1 MPSIPS
7 RLGLCATTL
16 LCSVAATSA
25 CVLPGSPQPEP
36 LVSGASPLAG
46 GTLLLQDPTISAEHI
61 VFRYAEDLWVVGRQ
75 GGEARRLTS
84 SPGRESSPQ
93 LSPDGKL
100 VAFTGSY
107 EGNPDVY
114 VLPIDGGTPRRLT
127 YHPGGDT
134 VQDWL
139 PDGSGVVFTSM
150 RNMSAPAGK
159 AFVASLD
166 GGTPTALELP
176 KVNHLAV
183 DAGAERFAYTSTRDA
198 FGTWKRYRGGRLAS
212 VWIYDRAS
220 REVEVVPMAGA
231 NDSFPAWLGDDVHFA
246 SDRDGVMNLYAFTPG
261 DDDVR
266 QLTAYTDF
274 DVRAI
279 DTGAGALVFEQAGS
293 LHVLDP
299 ASGAIEDLVIE
310 VRSDGLAATPRWQ
323 TVEGHVRSGDIA
335 PNGKRAVFS
344 ARGEIL
350 SLPRE
355 NGSRRNLTQT
365 PGAHDRN
372 PIWSPDGEQIAWLSD
387 ASGEYQLHV
396 GDRLGRE
403 EPKAFDLGGDGF
415 YYSPSWSPDGAHVL
429 FNDKGNRIAFV
440 TLETGEVTMVA
451 SVQGS
456 LGTVQPTAVW
466 SPDSTWIAFE
476 DRNPRTLYDT
486 IALYELE
493 TGATTTVTDAFAF
506 ASNPAFSSDG
516 GHLYF
521 VASTNR
527 GSSLMGLNMST
538 SASRDWDGSLYVAV
552 LTADGE
558 NPLAP
563 RNDEAV
569 DEQDAEDDGE
579 EPAAEDAA
587 EEGDDS
593 DDADDADG
601 GDEVAEDTDAES
613 TDEPEEYVPSI
624 DLEGLGQRI
633 LALPLGRGL
642 YSNLAAAGDA
652 LLFIERD
659 DSGSRLRSFDFE
671 GRKAETLDEGARGFS
686 VSADGKSLLI
696 ASRSSFKI
704 TNAQAKDAKT
714 VDVDSMRVRVDPAQ
728 EWPQTLREVWRIQR
742 DYFYD
747 PNFHGVDWPAMW
759 ERWEPFLAHVQHR
772 ADLTLII
779 QQLIGEL
786 ACGHQYVNG
795 GEYPDGPGGISV
807 GLLGADFE
815 ADSGMHRIARIH
827 AGQNWNASGTSPL
840 TLPGVDVR
848 EGDYLL
854 AVDGVELSSA
864 DNVYAAFVDTVGK
877 LTELTLASDAAGT
890 DQRTALVTP
899 IGSEWSLRRSS
910 WIEDCRRR
918 VDEASGGRL
927 AYIYMPN
934 TGGQGMNSFDRDFYS
949 QLDREGLIL
958 DERYNGGGQVADYVI
973 ETLERDVM
981 SYWLNRE
988 GWVGV
993 SPSALLEGPKVMVIN
1008 ESAGSGGDWMPW
1020 AFQRRGIGQL
1030 VGTRTW
1036 GGLVG
1041 ISGYPPLMDGGSVTS
1056 ANFGVMDP
1064 EGNWVVENVGVTPDH
1079 EVIEWPA
1086 PIMDGADPQLDRAIE
1101 LALEALEQH
1110 QPRPLPKY
1118 VPPTPR

>member
-1 MPSIPS
+1 
-7 RLGLCATTL
+7 
-16 LCSVAATSA
+16 
-25 CVLPGSPQPEP
+25 
-36 LVSGASPLAG
+36 
-46 GTLLLQDPTISAEHI
+46 
-61 VFRYAEDLWVVGRQ
+61 
-75 GGEARRLTS
+75 
-84 SPGRESSPQ
+84 
-93 LSPDGKL
+93 
-100 VAFTGSY
+100 
-107 EGNPDVY
+107 
-114 VLPIDGGTPRRLT
+114 
-127 YHPGGDT
+127 
-134 VQDWL
+134 
-139 PDGSGVVFTSM
+139 
-150 RNMSAPAGK
+150 
-159 AFVASLD
+159 
-166 GGTPTALELP
+166 
-176 KVNHLAV
+176 
-183 DAGAERFAYTSTRDA
+183 
-198 FGTWKRYRGGRLAS
+198 
-212 VWIYDRAS
+212 
-220 REVEVVPMAGA
+220 
-231 NDSFPAWLGDDVHFA
+231 
-246 SDRDGVMNLYAFTPG
+246 
-261 DDDVR
+261 
-266 QLTAYTDF
+266 
-274 DVRAI
+274 
-279 DTGAGALVFEQAGS
+279 
-293 LHVLDP
+293 
-299 ASGAIEDLVIE
+299 
-310 VRSDGLAATPRWQ
+310 
-323 TVEGHVRSGDIA
+323 
-335 PNGKRAVFS
+335 
-344 ARGEIL
+344 
-350 SLPRE
+350 
-355 NGSRRNLTQT
+355 
-365 PGAHDRN
+365 
-372 PIWSPDGEQIAWLSD
+372 
-387 ASGEYQLHV
+387 
-396 GDRLGRE
+396 RLGRE

-415 YYSPSWSPDGAHVL
+415 YYSPSWSPDGKHVL

-440 TLETGEVTMVA
+440 TLETGEVTAVA

-466 SPDSTWIAFE
+466 SPDSSWIAFE

-493 TGATTTVTDAFAF
+493 TSIKTTVTDAFAF

-516 GHLYF
+516 EHLFF

-552 LTADGE
+552 LAADGA

-569 DEQDAEDDGE
+569 DDGDDKDAEDDGDAGDDV
-579 EPAAEDAA
+579 PAADEEDGDS
-587 EEGDDS
+587 EGPDVADS
-593 DDADDADG
+593 GSA
-601 GDEVAEDTDAES
+601 
-613 TDEPEEYVPSI
+613 DEPEDDVPSI

-633 LALPLGRGL
+633 LALPMGSGR

-659 DSGSRLRSFDFE
+659 ESGSRLRSFDFD
-671 GRKAETLDEGARGFS
+671 GRKAETLDEGAQGFS

-696 ASRSSFKI
+696 ASRGGFKI
-704 TNAQAKDAKT
+704 TNAKAKDAQS
-714 VDVDSMRVRVDPAQ
+714 VDVDSMRVRVDPAL

-759 ERWEPFLAHVQHR
+759 DRWEPFLAHVQHR
-772 ADLTLII
+772 GDLTLII

-786 ACGHQYVNG
+786 ACGHQYVRG
-795 GEYPDGPGGISV
+795 GEYPDGPEGISV
-807 GLLGADFE
+807 GLLGADYVV
-815 ADSGMHRIARIH
+815 DSGLHRIARIH
-827 AGQNWNASGTSPL
+827 AGQNWDAGGSSPL

-854 AVDGVELSSA
+854 AVDGVALSAS
-864 DNVYAAFVDTVGK
+864 DNLYAAFVDTAGK
-877 LTELTLASDAAGT
+877 QTELNLSANADGSDP
-890 DQRTALVTP
+890 RTAQVVP
-899 IGSEWSLRRSS
+899 IGSEWRLRFAS
-910 WIEDCRRR
+910 WVEANRRR

-927 AYIYMPN
+927 AYIYMPD
-934 TGGQGMNSFDRDFYS
+934 TGSNGMNSFDRDFYS
-949 QLDREGLIL
+949 QLDREGLVL

-1020 AFQRRGIGQL
+1020 AFQRRGLGPL

-1064 EGNWVVENVGVTPDH
+1064 EGNWAVENVGVAPDY

-1086 PIMDGADPQLDRAIE
+1086 LVLDGADPQLDRAIE
-1101 LALEALEQH
+1101 LALEALEEYE
-1110 QPRPLPKY
+1110 PRPLPKY